1 MNKMTTG
8 LLAGLMGVFVSLP
21 VAAAPGEMWE
31 ITSKMEMDGMPMAM
45 PAQTSQACLP
55 KDKKPDSMVPKNE
68 SSDCKMTEHKQAGNK
83 MTFKMVC
90 TGKDPMTGS
99 GEITNS
105 GSSYSGKMHITGKV
119 DGESMDMKQSFSG
132 KKLGS
137 CEYTPVKDTSKEQI
151 AEACR
156 KAMDN
161 LEYPLFTM
169 DGAMCQPRKA
179 EFCGRVKKLSGEM
192 SDPDRYLEVTE
203 KQYNWKEAANAC
215 GQDTSAV
222 MAKACKTAVDKKRYQ
237 FIGNH
242 CEAEATALG
251 PQLCEGRSYTSVMSG
266 EQGAICHKY
275 FEKNG
280 DPVAGN
286 ASGSTARTSQGSAA
300 EAAANPAEAM
310 QKGVKALK
318 GLLNF

>member
-8 LLAGLMGVFVSLP
+8 LLAGLMGVCVSLP
-21 VAAAPGEMWE
+21 AAAAPGEMWE

-55 KDKKPDSMVPKNE
+55 KDRKPDSMVPKNE

-90 TGKDPMTGS
+90 SGKDPMTGS
-99 GEITNS
+99 GEITSS
-105 GSSYSGKMHITGKV
+105 GNSYSGKMHITGKV

-156 KAMDN
+156 KASDN
-161 LEYPLFTM
+161 LEYHLFTM
-169 DGAMCQPRKA
+169 EGGICQPKKA
-179 EFCGRVKKLSGEM
+179 EFCGRVKKLVGEM
-192 SDPDRYLEVTE
+192 GDPDRYTAVAE
-203 KQYNWKEAANAC
+203 KHPGWKEAAGAC
-215 GQDTSAV
+215 GQDTSSV
-222 MAKACKTAVDKKRYQ
+222 VGKACKGAVDKKQWR
-237 FIGNH
+237 FVGSH
-242 CEAEATALG
+242 CDAEVQALG
-251 PQLCEGRSYTSVMSG
+251 PQLCEGRSYTTVMSG
-266 EQGAICHKY
+266 ETGDLCHKY

-286 ASGSTARTSQGSAA
+286 ASGSMAKTSQGTAA
-300 EAAANPAEAM
+300 EAAANPAEAV